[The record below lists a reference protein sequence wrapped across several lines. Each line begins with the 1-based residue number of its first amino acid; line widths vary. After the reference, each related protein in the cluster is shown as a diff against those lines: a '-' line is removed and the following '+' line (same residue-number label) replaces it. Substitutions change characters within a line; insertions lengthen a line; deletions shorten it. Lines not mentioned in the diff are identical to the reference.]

1 MRVDHLAAGAA
12 AAALAL
18 SVGACGSNSGSAAT
32 GSTSGPIKIGASIP
46 LSGGLA
52 GFGAYEKWGYQ
63 HAVDEVNKA
72 GGIKIDG
79 KQRTVELILL
89 DDKTDPNVSATNV
102 NQLITQ
108 NKVDALLGS
117 CTATLVEPGALVA
130 ERKKVPMVAPC
141 ETTDSFLKL
150 RPTWNYV
157 SAIFFAGSGLTNTV
171 FSALKELNQTTNK
184 KVAIIHSNGASEND
198 IGGTLWPADA
208 KKYGYQVVFNQANP
222 PDTTQFGSAIA
233 AAKRANADILLS
245 VFPPPATIA
254 LRKQIAAAG
263 YKPKVLQME
272 EGGEPE
278 QFPQAVGKLANGV
291 TVFGYWDP
299 SFPYPGAAE
308 LKTAYESETG
318 QTQSQHI
325 ADTYTAAAVLLD
337 AIKAAGSTD
346 NDKIAAAIDKT
357 NKEYPVGPVKFT
369 DNTATLP
376 TVQTQWQDGKAVV
389 IAPKKLA
396 TGEPIFPMPGA

>member
-1 MRVDHLAAGAA
+1 MHTKFLVAGAA
-12 AAALAL
+12 ATALLFGA
-18 SVGACGSNSGSAAT
+18 SACGSSSGSSG
-32 GSTSGPIKIGASIP
+32 GSSSGPIKIGASIP

-72 GGIKIDG
+72 GGITIDG
-79 KQRTVELILL
+79 KKRKVQLTLL
-89 DDKTDPNVSATNV
+89 DDKTDPNASANNV
-102 NQLITQ
+102 NQLITS

-130 ERKKVPMVAPC
+130 ERKGVPMVTPC

-150 RPTWNYV
+150 KPNWKHV
-157 SAIFFAGSGLTNTV
+157 WAIFFNAKGLTNTV
-171 FSALKELNQTTNK
+171 FAAMDELGLKTNK

-198 IGGTLWPADA
+198 IGGKLWPADA
-208 KKYGYQVVFNQANP
+208 EKYGYRVVYNKANP

-233 AAKRANADILLS
+233 AAKRAGADVLLS
-245 VFPPPATIA
+245 VFPPPAQIA
-254 LRKQIAAAG
+254 LRKQMAAAG
-263 YKPKVLQME
+263 YTPKVIQME

-278 QFPQAVGKLANGV
+278 QFAKAVGPLSDGV

-299 SFPYPGAAE
+299 SFPYPGAKE
-308 LKTAYESETG
+308 LAQAYESETH

-325 ADTYTAAAVLLD
+325 ADTYTAAKVLLD
-337 AIKAAGSTD
+337 AIAKAGSTD
-346 NDKIAAAIDKT
+346 RDKIEAAIDAT
-357 NKEYPVGPVKFT
+357 NGQYPVGPIKFT
-369 DNTATLP
+369 DHQSTLP

-389 IAPKKLA
+389 IAPKDRA
-396 TGEPIFPMPGA
+396 TGKAIWPVPSS

>member
-1 MRVDHLAAGAA
+1 MKMNHLAAAA
-12 AAALAL
+12 SAAALAFGV
-18 SVGACGSNSGSAAT
+18 SACGSSSD
-32 GSTSGPIKIGASIP
+32 SSSSSSSSGPIKIGASIP

-72 GGIKIDG
+72 GGIEIDG
-79 KQRTVELILL
+79 KKRKVELTLL
-89 DDKTDPNVSATNV
+89 DDKTDPNASANNV

-108 NKVDALLGS
+108 TKVDALLGS

-141 ETTDSFLKL
+141 ETTDSFQKL
-150 RPTWNYV
+150 RPKWTYV
-157 SAIFFAGSGLTNTV
+157 SAIFFDAAGLTNTV
-171 FSALKELNQTTNK
+171 FAAMKELNQTTNK

-198 IGGTLWPADA
+198 IGGKLWPADA
-208 KKYGYQVVFNQANP
+208 KKYGYEVVLNQANP

-233 AAKRANADILLS
+233 KAKAAGADILLS
-245 VFPPPATIA
+245 VFPPPAQIA
-254 LRKQIAAAG
+254 LRKQMAAAG
-263 YKPKVLQME
+263 YNPKVIQAE

-278 QFPQAVGKLANGV
+278 QYAQAVGKLANGV

-299 SFPYPGAAE
+299 SFPYPGAKE
-308 LKTAYESETG
+308 LAAAYEAETK

-337 AIKAAGSTD
+337 AIKKAGSTD
-346 NDKIAAAIDKT
+346 KDKVAAAIDQT
-357 NKEYPVGPVKFT
+357 DKEYPVGPIKFT
-369 DNTATLP
+369 NHVSVLP

-389 IAPKKLA
+389 ISPKDRA
-396 TGEPIFPMPGA
+396 TGTAIFPVPAS

>member
-1 MRVDHLAAGAA
+1 MKFNHPAALGV

-18 SVGACGSNSGSAAT
+18 AVSACGSSSSSSSGS
-32 GSTSGPIKIGASIP
+32 SSGPIKIGASIP

-72 GGIKIDG
+72 GGIAIDG
-79 KQRTVELILL
+79 KKRQVQLTLV
-89 DDKTDPNVSATNV
+89 DDKTDPNVSANNV
-102 NQLITQ
+102 NQLITN

-130 ERKKVPMVAPC
+130 ERRKVPMVTPC

-150 RPTWNYV
+150 RPDWKNV
-157 SAIFFAGSGLTNTV
+157 WAIFFNASGLTNTV
-171 FSALKELNQTTNK
+171 FSALEELGQKTNK

-198 IGGTLWPADA
+198 IGGKLWPADA

-233 AAKRANADILLS
+233 KAKSAGADILLS
-245 VFPPPATIA
+245 VFPPPAQIA
-254 LRKQIAAAG
+254 LRKQMAAAG
-263 YKPKVLQME
+263 YNPKVIQME

-278 QFPQAVGKLANGV
+278 QFAKAVGKLSNGV

-299 SFPYPGAAE
+299 SFPYPGAKE
-308 LKTAYESETG
+308 LAAAYEAETK

-325 ADTYTAAAVLLD
+325 ADTYTAAKVLLD
-337 AIKAAGSTD
+337 AIAAAGSTD
-346 NDKIAAAIDKT
+346 KAKVAAAIDKT
-357 NKEYPVGPVKFT
+357 DKAYPVGPIKFS
-369 DNTATLP
+369 NHQSTLP

-389 IAPKKLA
+389 IAPKDRA
-396 TGEPIFPMPGA
+396 TGDAIFPVPSS